1 MENYQNLSWDDI
13 KAMYAETHKIVQELV
28 QQSKEFEKKREKE
41 IERID
46 RMYEKNAREFE
57 KTEQLISNLGA
68 ESKET
73 DKRLAKLREESE
85 KIDQELK
92 QEMKKLSKLVGGIG
106 HSNGEM
112 AEEYFYNA
120 FKADISFANEKFDI
134 IEKNKK
140 ISNRE
145 LEAEYDLLLF
155 NGKSAAII
163 EVKYNA
169 KPENIRVDRIIS
181 RVEIFKKLMPAC
193 KDFNVYLGVAA
204 MSFKEGLEAE
214 LHQAGIATI
223 RPVGK
228 KMVKFDKDVKVF

>member
-13 KAMYAETHKIVQELV
+13 KAMYAETHKIVQELA

-73 DKRLAKLREESE
+73 DKL
-85 KIDQELK
+85 I
-92 QEMKKLSKLVGGIG
+92 KKLSKLVGGMG
-106 HSNGEM
+106 NSNGEM